1 MKIPFDKI
9 PLLNKLPKVYRER
22 PLISLLVIV
31 FLAVIIS
38 FLIFSGGRETIL
50 IRKSLKSPGLS
61 KKDLK
66 ETNDKDIGVLVGPL
80 DTKSYVSL
88 TCACQ
93 AGYS

>member
-1 MKIPFDKI
+1 MKISFDKI

-50 IRKSLKSPGLS
+50 IRLPKISARYLVFGIVAMSLIVP
-61 KKDLK
+61 
-66 ETNDKDIGVLVGPL
+66 
-80 DTKSYVSL
+80 
-88 TCACQ
+88 
-93 AGYS
+93 